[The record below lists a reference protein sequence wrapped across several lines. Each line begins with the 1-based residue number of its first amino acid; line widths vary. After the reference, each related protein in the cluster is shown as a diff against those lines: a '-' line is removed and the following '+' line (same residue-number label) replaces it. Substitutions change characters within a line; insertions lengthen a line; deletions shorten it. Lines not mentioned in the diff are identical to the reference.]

1 MASPN
6 GVDFGTVD
14 SFDFKCGKG
23 NAAKEWYPTPGSG
36 IAQQDFPAAPANW
49 KHVVEHVC
57 GQKDAGMGVYFRG
70 SIGNIPRWSWRYH
83 QICTVIQRAEE
94 EVTVD
99 AGPDAA
105 KAAADRPAVYMY

>member
-1 MASPN
+1 MHVIYENILQYRVSHN
-6 GVDFGTVD
+6 
-14 SFDFKCGKG
+14 
-23 NAAKEWYPTPGSG
+23 
-36 IAQQDFPAAPANW
+36 FPAAPANW